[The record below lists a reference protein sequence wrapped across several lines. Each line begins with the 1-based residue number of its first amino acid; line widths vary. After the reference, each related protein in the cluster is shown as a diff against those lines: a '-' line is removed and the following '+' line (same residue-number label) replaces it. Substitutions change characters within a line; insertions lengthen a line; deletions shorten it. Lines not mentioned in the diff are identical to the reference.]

1 MKIIKKILHI
11 IASIPHDKF
20 LHLTFGIV
28 ISQIVS
34 GVYSLI
40 FHPSYGGAI
49 IGFIG
54 AFIVG
59 IIKEVYDYNHRDTET
74 PEIMDIEYTTIGGLI
89 GSLLTLFYIV

>member
-1 MKIIKKILHI
+1 MKLIKKIFHI

-34 GVYSLI
+34 GVYSVI
-40 FHPSYGGAI
+40 FHPSYGGVI
-49 IGFIG
+49 IGFLG

-59 IIKEVYDYNHRDTET
+59 IIKEVYDYFHRDTET
-74 PEIMDIEYTTIGGLI
+74 PEIMDIEYTTIGAII
-89 GSLLTLFYIV
+89 GCLLTLFYVI